1 MGINKKKKKQ
11 QQKAATDMSRH
22 TILFFSTYK
31 HNFII
36 PGAQYKLLT
45 WSLTRTP
52 HVYPKSND
60 KV

>member
-1 MGINKKKKKQ
+1 
-11 QQKAATDMSRH
+11 MSRH

-45 WSLTRTP
+45 QSLTRTP